1 MLWALGI
8 AKTKIQK
15 EQIKLESKG
24 KNAREF
30 LKWLIS
36 QGYCK
41 VSETIHTHTHA
52 FFIVKGKIV

>member
-1 MLWALGI
+1 MLWALGR
-8 AKTKIQK
+8 AEAKIQK

-41 VSETIHTHTHA
+41 VSETIQKQNA
-52 FFIVKGKIV
+52 FFTVKGKIV